1 MKTSDKIFAL
11 LCGVIVV
18 VFAAQRIERHL
29 EKKAWEKDRME
40 RIAIDFRRSRE
51 EVKDYISR
59 YIPEV
64 TDAQIDEWTASGK
77 LEAMEI
83 DGQTR
88 YFRNAG
94 PNLFRIDHEC
104 EAIKAASD
112 VAEGSISL
120 SGNALDGHD
129 ADDAAVIPLIVSKVK
144 SNLLA
149 GPSAAGTAGTAA
161 GASSDGAAVGTS
173 GSAAGSD
180 ASSAADTSA
189 SATTASPAGA
199 VAPST
204 SASAA
209 APAAGSSDAS
219 PFARTAPTP
228 YMAEPRHYHVRY
240 TLTVDADAVP
250 AGETVRCWLPY
261 PRKDVPRQGDV
272 HFIAASEP
280 KYVFSEESCAHS
292 TLYMEKKAVAGQPT
306 VFSEEFEYTIYG
318 EWHPLYPES
327 VKEYN
332 VSDPEY
338 KHYTSEREAH
348 IKFTPRIKA
357 VADSLSKGLD
367 NPYLIARTF
376 FTWVNDNFP
385 WASAREYSTVENI
398 PMYVLESG
406 HGDCGMVTLLFMTL
420 CRYKGIPTRWQS
432 GFMMHPSGWNL
443 HDWAEV
449 YFEGP
454 GWVPVDESFG
464 IPSYAVRRSS
474 LMGTWAPAMSLP
486 AASGAGGAAVSGASG
501 IGAAVS
507 GASVAASVAAGA
519 SVAGGAA
526 GVSGIGAA
534 GASGTGASGSAAVAA
549 ASAAVTAAV
558 AGGVA
563 GSTAPTSAASLVT
576 PGGDPV
582 LSAILALPETEY
594 FYLGGIDPYRMV
606 VNTDYGQYLSP
617 RKKYPRSETVDFQR
631 GEVEW
636 KGGNLYF
643 NKWSYSLEI
652 L

>member
-149 GPSAAGTAGTAA
+149 GPSAADTA
-161 GASSDGAAVGTS
+161 
-173 GSAAGSD
+173 
-180 ASSAADTSA
+180 
-189 SATTASPAGA
+189 
-199 VAPST
+199 
-204 SASAA
+204 ASAA
-209 APAAGSSDAS
+209 SAAGSSDAS

-464 IPSYAVRRSS
+464 IPSYAVRRSP

-486 AASGAGGAAVSGASG
+486 AAAGAGGAAVSGASFAG
-501 IGAAVS
+501 G
-507 GASVAASVAAGA
+507 GASVAASSPVA
-519 SVAGGAA
+519 
-526 GVSGIGAA
+526 
-534 GASGTGASGSAAVAA
+534 
-549 ASAAVTAAV
+549 
-558 AGGVA
+558 
-563 GSTAPTSAASLVT
+563 
-576 PGGDPV
+576 
-582 LSAILALPETEY
+582 
-594 FYLGGIDPYRMV
+594 
-606 VNTDYGQYLSP
+606 
-617 RKKYPRSETVDFQR
+617 
-631 GEVEW
+631 
-636 KGGNLYF
+636 
-643 NKWSYSLEI
+643 
-652 L
+652 

>member
-149 GPSAAGTAGTAA
+149 GPSAAG
-161 GASSDGAAVGTS
+161 SE
-173 GSAAGSD
+173 
-180 ASSAADTSA
+180 ASSAADASA
-189 SATTASPAGA
+189 SATTASTAGA
-199 VAPST
+199 ATPST
-204 SASAA
+204 SASAPASASA
-209 APAAGSSDAS
+209 ASVGSDAASSKAS

-348 IKFTPRIKA
+348 IKFTQRIKA

-398 PMYVLESG
+398 PMYVLGSG

-464 IPSYAVRRSS
+464 IPSYAVRRSP

-486 AASGAGGAAVSGASG
+486 AASSGAGVAGASG

-507 GASVAASVAAGA
+507 GASVAGGGA

-526 GVSGIGAA
+526 GAAVSGAGGVTGAAGASAAGAA
-534 GASGTGASGSAAVAA
+534 GASGAGASGASGFAETSGTGASVSSSSS
-549 ASAAVTAAV
+549 ASA
-558 AGGVA
+558 
-563 GSTAPTSAASLVT
+563 STL
-576 PGGDPV
+576 GGDPV
-582 LSAILALPETEY
+582 LSAIMSLPEAEY
-594 FYLGGIDPYRMV
+594 FYLGGIDPYRMI

>member
-51 EVKDYISR
+51 EVKEYISR

-149 GPSAAGTAGTAA
+149 GPSAADTA
-161 GASSDGAAVGTS
+161 
-173 GSAAGSD
+173 
-180 ASSAADTSA
+180 
-189 SATTASPAGA
+189 
-199 VAPST
+199 
-204 SASAA
+204 ASAA
-209 APAAGSSDAS
+209 SAAGSSDAS
-219 PFARTAPTP
+219 PFAWTAPTP

-272 HFIAASEP
+272 RFIAASEP
-280 KYVFSEESCAHS
+280 EYVFSEETCAHS

-464 IPSYAVRRSS
+464 IPSYAVRRSP

-486 AASGAGGAAVSGASG
+486 ASSSGAGA
-501 IGAAVS
+501 
-507 GASVAASVAAGA
+507 ASVAASVAAGA

-526 GVSGIGAA
+526 GVSGAGGVTGAA
-534 GASGTGASGSAAVAA
+534 GASGAGASGALGTAGTSGTGASVSSSSS
-549 ASAAVTAAV
+549 ASA
-558 AGGVA
+558 
-563 GSTAPTSAASLVT
+563 STL
-576 PGGDPV
+576 GGDPV
-582 LSAILALPETEY
+582 LSAILALPEAEY
-594 FYLGGIDPYRMV
+594 FYLGGIDPYRMI

>member
-11 LCGVIVV
+11 ICGLIVV

-51 EVKDYISR
+51 EVKEYISR

-64 TDAQIDEWTASGK
+64 TDSQIDDWTASGK

-129 ADDAAVIPLIVSKVK
+129 SDDAAVIPLIVSKVK

-149 GPSAAGTAGTAA
+149 GPSAAGTDAA
-161 GASSDGAAVGTS
+161 
-173 GSAAGSD
+173 
-180 ASSAADTSA
+180 
-189 SATTASPAGA
+189 
-199 VAPST
+199 
-204 SASAA
+204 
-209 APAAGSSDAS
+209 SSDAS

-406 HGDCGMVTLLFMTL
+406 HGDCGMVTLLFMTF

-464 IPSYAVRRSS
+464 IPSYAVRRSP

-486 AASGAGGAAVSGASG
+486 AASAAGGVAVSGASVAGGGASVAGGAAVSGA
-501 IGAAVS
+501 
-507 GASVAASVAAGA
+507 
-519 SVAGGAA
+519 GG
-526 GVSGIGAA
+526 VTGAA
-534 GASGTGASGSAAVAA
+534 GASAAGASGASGFAETSGTGASVSSSSS
-549 ASAAVTAAV
+549 ASA
-558 AGGVA
+558 
-563 GSTAPTSAASLVT
+563 STL
-576 PGGDPV
+576 GGDPV
-582 LSAILALPETEY
+582 LSAILALPEAEY
-594 FYLGGIDPYRMV
+594 FYLGGIDPYRMI

>member
-29 EKKAWEKDRME
+29 EKRAWEKDRME

-149 GPSAAGTAGTAA
+149 GPSAAAP
-161 GASSDGAAVGTS
+161 SSEVA
-173 GSAAGSD
+173 
-180 ASSAADTSA
+180 
-189 SATTASPAGA
+189 P
-199 VAPST
+199 APST
-204 SASAA
+204 SASAPASASA
-209 APAAGSSDAS
+209 ASVGSDAASSDAS

-272 HFIAASEP
+272 RFIAASEP
-280 KYVFSEESCAHS
+280 EYVFSEETCAHS

-357 VADSLSKGLD
+357 VADSLSKGID

-464 IPSYAVRRSS
+464 IPSYAVRRSP

-486 AASGAGGAAVSGASG
+486 AASGAGASGASG
-501 IGAAVS
+501 T
-507 GASVAASVAAGA
+507 AGT
-519 SVAGGAA
+519 
-526 GVSGIGAA
+526 
-534 GASGTGASGSAAVAA
+534 SGTGASVSSSSS
-549 ASAAVTAAV
+549 ASA
-558 AGGVA
+558 
-563 GSTAPTSAASLVT
+563 STL
-576 PGGDPV
+576 GGDPV
-582 LSAILALPETEY
+582 LSAILALPEAEY
-594 FYLGGIDPYRMV
+594 FYLGGIDPYRMI
-606 VNTDYGQYLSP
+606 VNADYGQYLSP

>member
-51 EVKDYISR
+51 EVKEYISR

-149 GPSAAGTAGTAA
+149 GPSAAGTAASAA

-173 GSAAGSD
+173 GS
-180 ASSAADTSA
+180 
-189 SATTASPAGA
+189 
-199 VAPST
+199 
-204 SASAA
+204 
-209 APAAGSSDAS
+209 AAGSSDAS

-250 AGETVRCWLPY
+250 AGEIVRCWLPY

-464 IPSYAVRRSS
+464 IPSYAVRRSP

-486 AASGAGGAAVSGASG
+486 ASSSGAGA
-501 IGAAVS
+501 
-507 GASVAASVAAGA
+507 ASVAASVAAGA

-526 GVSGIGAA
+526 GVSGAGGVTGAA
-534 GASGTGASGSAAVAA
+534 GASGAGASGALGTAGTSGTGASVSSSSS
-549 ASAAVTAAV
+549 ASA
-558 AGGVA
+558 
-563 GSTAPTSAASLVT
+563 STL
-576 PGGDPV
+576 GGDPV
-582 LSAILALPETEY
+582 LSAILALPEAEY
-594 FYLGGIDPYRMV
+594 FYLGGIDPYRMI

>member
-51 EVKDYISR
+51 EVKEYISR

-149 GPSAAGTAGTAA
+149 GPSAADTA
-161 GASSDGAAVGTS
+161 
-173 GSAAGSD
+173 
-180 ASSAADTSA
+180 
-189 SATTASPAGA
+189 
-199 VAPST
+199 
-204 SASAA
+204 ASAA
-209 APAAGSSDAS
+209 SAAGSSDAS
-219 PFARTAPTP
+219 PFAWTAPTP

-272 HFIAASEP
+272 RFIAASEP
-280 KYVFSEESCAHS
+280 EYVFSEETCAHS

-464 IPSYAVRRSS
+464 IPSYAVRRSP

-486 AASGAGGAAVSGASG
+486 ASSSGAGA
-501 IGAAVS
+501 
-507 GASVAASVAAGA
+507 ASVAASVAAGA

-526 GVSGIGAA
+526 GVSGAGGVTGAAGASAAGAA
-534 GASGTGASGSAAVAA
+534 GASGAGASGALGTAGTSGTGASVSSSSS
-549 ASAAVTAAV
+549 ASA
-558 AGGVA
+558 
-563 GSTAPTSAASLVT
+563 STL
-576 PGGDPV
+576 GGDPV
-582 LSAILALPETEY
+582 LSAILALPEAEY
-594 FYLGGIDPYRMV
+594 FYLGGIDPYRMI

>member
-149 GPSAAGTAGTAA
+149 GPSAAGT
-161 GASSDGAAVGTS
+161 
-173 GSAAGSD
+173 D
-180 ASSAADTSA
+180 ASSK
-189 SATTASPAGA
+189 
-199 VAPST
+199 
-204 SASAA
+204 
-209 APAAGSSDAS
+209 AS
-219 PFARTAPTP
+219 PFSRTAPTP

-464 IPSYAVRRSS
+464 IPSYAVRRSP

-486 AASGAGGAAVSGASG
+486 AASGAGASGASG
-501 IGAAVS
+501 T
-507 GASVAASVAAGA
+507 AGT
-519 SVAGGAA
+519 
-526 GVSGIGAA
+526 
-534 GASGTGASGSAAVAA
+534 SGTGASVSSSSS
-549 ASAAVTAAV
+549 ASA
-558 AGGVA
+558 
-563 GSTAPTSAASLVT
+563 STL
-576 PGGDPV
+576 GGDPV
-582 LSAILALPETEY
+582 LSAILALPEAEY
-594 FYLGGIDPYRMV
+594 FYLGGIDPYRMI

>member
-149 GPSAAGTAGTAA
+149 GPSAAGTAGSAA
-161 GASSDGAAVGTS
+161 AAA
-173 GSAAGSD
+173 AAGSD
-180 ASSAADTSA
+180 AASSK
-189 SATTASPAGA
+189 
-199 VAPST
+199 
-204 SASAA
+204 
-209 APAAGSSDAS
+209 AS

-228 YMAEPRHYHVRY
+228 YMAEPCHYHVRY

-338 KHYTSEREAH
+338 RRYTSEREAH

-464 IPSYAVRRSS
+464 IPSYAVRRAP

-486 AASGAGGAAVSGASG
+486 ASSSGAGA
-501 IGAAVS
+501 
-507 GASVAASVAAGA
+507 ASVAASVAAGA

-526 GVSGIGAA
+526 GVTGAA
-534 GASGTGASGSAAVAA
+534 GASGAGASGALGTAGTSGTGASVSSSSS
-549 ASAAVTAAV
+549 ASA
-558 AGGVA
+558 
-563 GSTAPTSAASLVT
+563 STL
-576 PGGDPV
+576 GGDPV
-582 LSAILALPETEY
+582 LSAILALPEAEY
-594 FYLGGIDPYRMV
+594 FYLGGIDPYRMI

>member
-29 EKKAWEKDRME
+29 EKRAWEKDRME

-149 GPSAAGTAGTAA
+149 GPSAAGTD
-161 GASSDGAAVGTS
+161 ASD
-173 GSAAGSD
+173 SAAGS
-180 ASSAADTSA
+180 AGAPSAASA
-189 SATTASPAGA
+189 PA
-199 VAPST
+199 

-209 APAAGSSDAS
+209 SAPASASAASAPVSSSAASAPASSSAASVGSDAASSKAS

-464 IPSYAVRRSS
+464 IPSYAVRRSP

-486 AASGAGGAAVSGASG
+486 AASDAAGAGASG

-507 GASVAASVAAGA
+507 GASVAGGGA
-519 SVAGGAA
+519 SVAGGTA
-526 GVSGIGAA
+526 GVSGAGGVTGAA
-534 GASGTGASGSAAVAA
+534 GASGAGASGASGTAGTSGTGASVSSSSS
-549 ASAAVTAAV
+549 ASA
-558 AGGVA
+558 
-563 GSTAPTSAASLVT
+563 STL
-576 PGGDPV
+576 GGDPV
-582 LSAILALPETEY
+582 LSAILALPEAEY
-594 FYLGGIDPYRMV
+594 FYLGGIDPYRMI

>member
-149 GPSAAGTAGTAA
+149 GPSAAGTAA
-161 GASSDGAAVGTS
+161 
-173 GSAAGSD
+173 SAAGSD
-180 ASSAADTSA
+180 AA
-189 SATTASPAGA
+189 
-199 VAPST
+199 
-204 SASAA
+204 
-209 APAAGSSDAS
+209 SSDAS

-464 IPSYAVRRSS
+464 IPSYAVRRSP

-486 AASGAGGAAVSGASG
+486 AASGASGT
-501 IGAAVS
+501 
-507 GASVAASVAAGA
+507 AGT
-519 SVAGGAA
+519 
-526 GVSGIGAA
+526 
-534 GASGTGASGSAAVAA
+534 SGTGASVSSSSS
-549 ASAAVTAAV
+549 ASA
-558 AGGVA
+558 
-563 GSTAPTSAASLVT
+563 STL
-576 PGGDPV
+576 GGDPV
-582 LSAILALPETEY
+582 LSAILALPEAEY
-594 FYLGGIDPYRMV
+594 FYLGGIDPYRMI

>member
-149 GPSAAGTAGTAA
+149 GPSAADTA
-161 GASSDGAAVGTS
+161 
-173 GSAAGSD
+173 
-180 ASSAADTSA
+180 
-189 SATTASPAGA
+189 
-199 VAPST
+199 
-204 SASAA
+204 ASAA
-209 APAAGSSDAS
+209 SAAGSSDAS

-464 IPSYAVRRSS
+464 IPSYAVRRSP

-486 AASGAGGAAVSGASG
+486 AASGAGGAAVSGASFAG
-501 IGAAVS
+501 G

-526 GVSGIGAA
+526 GVTGAA
-534 GASGTGASGSAAVAA
+534 GASGAGASGALGTAGTSGTGASVSSSSS
-549 ASAAVTAAV
+549 ASA
-558 AGGVA
+558 
-563 GSTAPTSAASLVT
+563 STL
-576 PGGDPV
+576 GGDPV
-582 LSAILALPETEY
+582 LSAILALPEAEY
-594 FYLGGIDPYRMV
+594 FYLGGIDPYRMI

>member
-149 GPSAAGTAGTAA
+149 GPSAAGTAA
-161 GASSDGAAVGTS
+161 
-173 GSAAGSD
+173 SAAGSD
-180 ASSAADTSA
+180 AA
-189 SATTASPAGA
+189 
-199 VAPST
+199 
-204 SASAA
+204 
-209 APAAGSSDAS
+209 SSDAS

-464 IPSYAVRRSS
+464 IPSYAVRRSP

-486 AASGAGGAAVSGASG
+486 AASGASGT
-501 IGAAVS
+501 
-507 GASVAASVAAGA
+507 AGT
-519 SVAGGAA
+519 
-526 GVSGIGAA
+526 
-534 GASGTGASGSAAVAA
+534 SGTGASVSSSSS
-549 ASAAVTAAV
+549 ASA
-558 AGGVA
+558 
-563 GSTAPTSAASLVT
+563 STL
-576 PGGDPV
+576 GGDPV
-582 LSAILALPETEY
+582 LSAIRALPEAEY
-594 FYLGGIDPYRMV
+594 FYLGGIDPYRMI

>member
-11 LCGVIVV
+11 LCGAVV
-18 VFAAQRIERHL
+18 VFFAAQRIERHL

-149 GPSAAGTAGTAA
+149 GPSAAAP
-161 GASSDGAAVGTS
+161 SSEVA
-173 GSAAGSD
+173 
-180 ASSAADTSA
+180 
-189 SATTASPAGA
+189 P
-199 VAPST
+199 APST
-204 SASAA
+204 SASAPASASA
-209 APAAGSSDAS
+209 ASVGSDAASSDAS

-464 IPSYAVRRSS
+464 IPSYAVRRSP

-486 AASGAGGAAVSGASG
+486 AASGAGASGASG
-501 IGAAVS
+501 T
-507 GASVAASVAAGA
+507 AGT
-519 SVAGGAA
+519 
-526 GVSGIGAA
+526 
-534 GASGTGASGSAAVAA
+534 SGTGASVSSSSS
-549 ASAAVTAAV
+549 ASA
-558 AGGVA
+558 
-563 GSTAPTSAASLVT
+563 STL
-576 PGGDPV
+576 GGDPV
-582 LSAILALPETEY
+582 LSAILALPEAEY
-594 FYLGGIDPYRMV
+594 FYLGGIDPYRMI
-606 VNTDYGQYLSP
+606 VNADYGQYLSP

>member
-149 GPSAAGTAGTAA
+149 GPSAAGTAA
-161 GASSDGAAVGTS
+161 
-173 GSAAGSD
+173 SAAGSD
-180 ASSAADTSA
+180 AA
-189 SATTASPAGA
+189 
-199 VAPST
+199 
-204 SASAA
+204 
-209 APAAGSSDAS
+209 SSDAS

-338 KHYTSEREAH
+338 RRYTSEREAH

-464 IPSYAVRRSS
+464 IPSYAVRRSP

-486 AASGAGGAAVSGASG
+486 AASGAAGVAGASG
-501 IGAAVS
+501 AGAGASGAAASVS
-507 GASVAASVAAGA
+507 GVAASSGAGAPSVAAGA
-519 SVAGGAA
+519 SVAGGVTG
-526 GVSGIGAA
+526 GVTGAA
-534 GASGTGASGSAAVAA
+534 GASAAGASGASGTAGTSGTGASVSSSSS
-549 ASAAVTAAV
+549 ASA
-558 AGGVA
+558 
-563 GSTAPTSAASLVT
+563 STL
-576 PGGDPV
+576 GGDPV
-582 LSAILALPETEY
+582 LSAILALPEAEY
-594 FYLGGIDPYRMV
+594 FYLGGIDPYRMI

>member
-149 GPSAAGTAGTAA
+149 GPSAAGTV
-161 GASSDGAAVGTS
+161 ASSK
-173 GSAAGSD
+173 
-180 ASSAADTSA
+180 
-189 SATTASPAGA
+189 
-199 VAPST
+199 
-204 SASAA
+204 
-209 APAAGSSDAS
+209 AS

-464 IPSYAVRRSS
+464 IPSYAVRRSP

-486 AASGAGGAAVSGASG
+486 AASGAGASGASG
-501 IGAAVS
+501 T
-507 GASVAASVAAGA
+507 AGT
-519 SVAGGAA
+519 
-526 GVSGIGAA
+526 
-534 GASGTGASGSAAVAA
+534 SGTGASVSSSSS
-549 ASAAVTAAV
+549 ASA
-558 AGGVA
+558 
-563 GSTAPTSAASLVT
+563 STL
-576 PGGDPV
+576 GGDPV
-582 LSAILALPETEY
+582 LSAILALPEAEY
-594 FYLGGIDPYRMV
+594 FYLGGIDPYRMI
-606 VNTDYGQYLSP
+606 VNADYGQYLSP

>member
-11 LCGVIVV
+11 ICGLIVV

-149 GPSAAGTAGTAA
+149 GPSAAGTAASAA

-173 GSAAGSD
+173 GS
-180 ASSAADTSA
+180 
-189 SATTASPAGA
+189 
-199 VAPST
+199 
-204 SASAA
+204 
-209 APAAGSSDAS
+209 AAGSSDAS

-464 IPSYAVRRSS
+464 IPSYAVRRSP

-486 AASGAGGAAVSGASG
+486 ASSSGAGA
-501 IGAAVS
+501 
-507 GASVAASVAAGA
+507 ASVAASVAAGA

-526 GVSGIGAA
+526 GVSGAGGVTGAA
-534 GASGTGASGSAAVAA
+534 GASGAGASGALGTAGTSGTGASVSSSSS
-549 ASAAVTAAV
+549 ASA
-558 AGGVA
+558 
-563 GSTAPTSAASLVT
+563 STL
-576 PGGDPV
+576 GGDPV
-582 LSAILALPETEY
+582 LSAILALPEAEY
-594 FYLGGIDPYRMV
+594 FYLGGIDPYRMI

>member
-149 GPSAAGTAGTAA
+149 GPSAAGTAG
-161 GASSDGAAVGTS
+161 S
-173 GSAAGSD
+173 
-180 ASSAADTSA
+180 
-189 SATTASPAGA
+189 
-199 VAPST
+199 
-204 SASAA
+204 
-209 APAAGSSDAS
+209 AAGSSDASDSAAGSAGAAGSASASASAASVGSDAASSKAS

-464 IPSYAVRRSS
+464 IPSYAVRRSP
-474 LMGTWAPAMSLP
+474 LMGTWAPTMSLP
-486 AASGAGGAAVSGASG
+486 AASAAGG
-501 IGAAVS
+501 VS

-526 GVSGIGAA
+526 AGVAGAA
-534 GASGTGASGSAAVAA
+534 GASGAGASGALGTAGTSGTGASVSSSSS
-549 ASAAVTAAV
+549 ASA
-558 AGGVA
+558 
-563 GSTAPTSAASLVT
+563 STL
-576 PGGDPV
+576 GGDPV
-582 LSAILALPETEY
+582 LSAILALPEAEY
-594 FYLGGIDPYRMV
+594 FYLGGIDPYRMI

>member
-129 ADDAAVIPLIVSKVK
+129 ADDAAVIPLIFSKVK

-149 GPSAAGTAGTAA
+149 GPSAADTA
-161 GASSDGAAVGTS
+161 
-173 GSAAGSD
+173 
-180 ASSAADTSA
+180 
-189 SATTASPAGA
+189 
-199 VAPST
+199 
-204 SASAA
+204 ASAA
-209 APAAGSSDAS
+209 SAAGSSDAS

-464 IPSYAVRRSS
+464 IPSYAVRRSP

-486 AASGAGGAAVSGASG
+486 ASSSGAGA
-501 IGAAVS
+501 
-507 GASVAASVAAGA
+507 ASVAASVAAGA

-526 GVSGIGAA
+526 GVTGAA
-534 GASGTGASGSAAVAA
+534 GASGAGASGALGTAGTSGTGASVSSSSS
-549 ASAAVTAAV
+549 ASA
-558 AGGVA
+558 
-563 GSTAPTSAASLVT
+563 STL
-576 PGGDPV
+576 GGDPV
-582 LSAILALPETEY
+582 LSAILALPEAEY
-594 FYLGGIDPYRMV
+594 FYLGGIDPYRMI

>member
-29 EKKAWEKDRME
+29 EKTAWEKDRME

-51 EVKDYISR
+51 EVKEYISR

-149 GPSAAGTAGTAA
+149 GPSAADTA
-161 GASSDGAAVGTS
+161 
-173 GSAAGSD
+173 
-180 ASSAADTSA
+180 
-189 SATTASPAGA
+189 
-199 VAPST
+199 
-204 SASAA
+204 ASAA
-209 APAAGSSDAS
+209 SAAGSSDAS
-219 PFARTAPTP
+219 PFAWTAPTP

-272 HFIAASEP
+272 RFIAASEP
-280 KYVFSEESCAHS
+280 EYVFSEETCAHS

-464 IPSYAVRRSS
+464 IPSYAVRRSP

-486 AASGAGGAAVSGASG
+486 ASSSGAGA
-501 IGAAVS
+501 
-507 GASVAASVAAGA
+507 ASVAASVAAGA

-526 GVSGIGAA
+526 GVSGAGGVTGAA
-534 GASGTGASGSAAVAA
+534 GASGAGASGALGTAGTSGTGASVSSSSS
-549 ASAAVTAAV
+549 ASA
-558 AGGVA
+558 
-563 GSTAPTSAASLVT
+563 STL
-576 PGGDPV
+576 GGDPV
-582 LSAILALPETEY
+582 LSAILALPEAEY
-594 FYLGGIDPYRMV
+594 FYLGGIDPYRMI

>member
-11 LCGVIVV
+11 LCGVVVV

-40 RIAIDFRRSRE
+40 RIAIDFRRSRD
-51 EVKDYISR
+51 EVKEYVSK

-64 TDAQIDEWTASGK
+64 TDSQIDEWTASGK

-83 DGQTR
+83 DGQLR

-112 VAEGSISL
+112 VPEGNISL

-129 ADDAAVIPLIVSKVK
+129 ADDAAVIPQIVSKVK
-144 SNLLA
+144 SNLLE
-149 GPSAAGTAGTAA
+149 GLSE
-161 GASSDGAAVGTS
+161 GAA
-173 GSAAGSD
+173 
-180 ASSAADTSA
+180 
-189 SATTASPAGA
+189 
-199 VAPST
+199 
-204 SASAA
+204 AA
-209 APAAGSSDAS
+209 A
-219 PFARTAPTP
+219 TP

-250 AGETVRCWLPY
+250 SGETVRCWLPY
-261 PRKDVPRQGDV
+261 PRSDVPRQGDV
-272 HFIAASEP
+272 RFIAASEP
-280 KYVFSEESCAHS
+280 EYVFSDPSCAHS
-292 TLYMEKKAVAGQPT
+292 TLYMEKKAVAGEPT
-306 VFSEEFEYTIYG
+306 VFSEEFEYTIFG

-332 VSDPEY
+332 TTDPEY
-338 KHYTSEREAH
+338 RLYTSERESH

-357 VADSLSKGLD
+357 VADSLSKGID

-464 IPSYAVRRSS
+464 IPAYAVRRSP
-474 LMGTWAPAMSLP
+474 LMGTWAPTMSLP
-486 AASGAGGAAVSGASG
+486 AASAAGGVAGASG
-501 IGAAVS
+501 IGAAGAVTGAAGASGAGASGAAASVS
-507 GASVAASVAAGA
+507 GVAASSVAGAPSVAAGVSAASVAAAGA
-519 SVAGGAA
+519 SVA
-526 GVSGIGAA
+526 S
-534 GASGTGASGSAAVAA
+534 VAA
-549 ASAAVTAAV
+549 PA
-558 AGGVA
+558 
-563 GSTAPTSAASLVT
+563 T
-576 PGGDPV
+576 PVMFSGDPV
-582 LSAILALPETEY
+582 LSAIRALPEAEY
-594 FYLGGIDPYRMV
+594 FYLGGIDPYRMI

-636 KGGNLYF
+636 NGGNLYF
-643 NKWSYSLEI
+643 NKWSYTLEV

>member
-1 MKTSDKIFAL
+1 
-11 LCGVIVV
+11 
-18 VFAAQRIERHL
+18 
-29 EKKAWEKDRME
+29 
-40 RIAIDFRRSRE
+40 
-51 EVKDYISR
+51 
-59 YIPEV
+59 
-64 TDAQIDEWTASGK
+64 
-77 LEAMEI
+77 
-83 DGQTR
+83 
-88 YFRNAG
+88 
-94 PNLFRIDHEC
+94 
-104 EAIKAASD
+104 
-112 VAEGSISL
+112 
-120 SGNALDGHD
+120 
-129 ADDAAVIPLIVSKVK
+129 
-144 SNLLA
+144 
-149 GPSAAGTAGTAA
+149 
-161 GASSDGAAVGTS
+161 
-173 GSAAGSD
+173 
-180 ASSAADTSA
+180 
-189 SATTASPAGA
+189 
-199 VAPST
+199 
-204 SASAA
+204 
-209 APAAGSSDAS
+209 
-219 PFARTAPTP
+219 
-228 YMAEPRHYHVRY
+228 MAEPRHYHVRY

-272 HFIAASEP
+272 RFIAASESE
-280 KYVFSEESCAHS
+280 YVFSEETCAHS

-464 IPSYAVRRSS
+464 IPSYAVRRAP

-486 AASGAGGAAVSGASG
+486 AASGAAGVAGASG
-501 IGAAVS
+501 IGAAGVSAVPMAARVVHKEGVKEDPSNFLLMHAMGPNVS
-507 GASVAASVAAGA
+507 GVIGSAVAAG
-519 SVAGGAA
+519 
-526 GVSGIGAA
+526 
-534 GASGTGASGSAAVAA
+534 
-549 ASAAVTAAV
+549 
-558 AGGVA
+558 
-563 GSTAPTSAASLVT
+563 
-576 PGGDPV
+576 V
-582 LSAILALPETEY
+582 LLALCH
-594 FYLGGIDPYRMV
+594 
-606 VNTDYGQYLSP
+606 
-617 RKKYPRSETVDFQR
+617 
-631 GEVEW
+631 
-636 KGGNLYF
+636 
-643 NKWSYSLEI
+643 
-652 L
+652 

>member
-1 MKTSDKIFAL
+1 MKTNDKIFAL

-18 VFAAQRIERHL
+18 IFAAQRIERHL

-40 RIAIDFRRSRE
+40 RIAVDFRRSRE
-51 EVKDYISR
+51 EIKEYISR

-64 TDAQIDEWTASGK
+64 TESQIDEWTASGK
-77 LEAMEI
+77 LEAMVI
-83 DGQTR
+83 DGETR

-112 VAEGSISL
+112 IPEGTISL
-120 SGNALDGHD
+120 SGNALSGHD

-149 GPSAAGTAGTAA
+149 GTAA
-161 GASSDGAAVGTS
+161 SSAVTS
-173 GSAAGSD
+173 GNS
-180 ASSAADTSA
+180 ASSAAEAASGTSV
-189 SATTASPAGA
+189 ATSSP
-199 VAPST
+199 V
-204 SASAA
+204 A
-209 APAAGSSDAS
+209 APA
-219 PFARTAPTP
+219 TP
-228 YMAEPRHYHVRY
+228 YMAEQRHYHVRY
-240 TLTVDADAVP
+240 TLTVNADAVP
-250 AGETVRCWLPY
+250 AGETIRCWLPY

-272 HFIAASEP
+272 KFIAASEP
-280 KYVFSEESCAHS
+280 EYIFSEESCAHS

-306 VFSEEFEYTIYG
+306 VFSEEFEYSIFG
-318 EWHPLYPES
+318 EWHPLYPDS
-327 VKEYN
+327 IKEYN
-332 VSDPEY
+332 TSDPEY
-338 KHYTSEREAH
+338 RHYTSEREAH
-348 IKFTPRIKA
+348 IKFTPRIKS
-357 VADSLSKGLD
+357 VADSLSKGID

-443 HDWAEV
+443 HDWAEI

-464 IPSYAVRRSS
+464 IPSYATRRSP
-474 LMGTWAPAMSLP
+474 LMGTWAPTMSL
-486 AASGAGGAAVSGASG
+486 
-501 IGAAVS
+501 
-507 GASVAASVAAGA
+507 
-519 SVAGGAA
+519 
-526 GVSGIGAA
+526 
-534 GASGTGASGSAAVAA
+534 ASGS
-549 ASAAVTAAV
+549 S
-558 AGGVA
+558 GF
-563 GSTAPTSAASLVT
+563 GSS
-576 PGGDPV
+576 GGDE
-582 LSAILALPETEY
+582 SATILTAIRELPEAEY
-594 FYLGGIDPYRMV
+594 FYLGGIDPYRMI

-643 NKWSYSLEI
+643 NKWSYTMEI
-652 L
+652 Q

>member
-149 GPSAAGTAGTAA
+149 GPSAAGTAASAA

-173 GSAAGSD
+173 GS
-180 ASSAADTSA
+180 
-189 SATTASPAGA
+189 
-199 VAPST
+199 
-204 SASAA
+204 
-209 APAAGSSDAS
+209 AAGSSDAS

-464 IPSYAVRRSS
+464 IPSYAVRRSP

-486 AASGAGGAAVSGASG
+486 ASSSGAGA
-501 IGAAVS
+501 
-507 GASVAASVAAGA
+507 ASVAASVAAGA

-526 GVSGIGAA
+526 GVSGAGGVTGAA
-534 GASGTGASGSAAVAA
+534 GASGAGASGALGTAGTSGTGASVSSSSS
-549 ASAAVTAAV
+549 ASA
-558 AGGVA
+558 
-563 GSTAPTSAASLVT
+563 STL
-576 PGGDPV
+576 GGDPV
-582 LSAILALPETEY
+582 LSAILALPEAEY
-594 FYLGGIDPYRMV
+594 FYLGGIDPYRMI